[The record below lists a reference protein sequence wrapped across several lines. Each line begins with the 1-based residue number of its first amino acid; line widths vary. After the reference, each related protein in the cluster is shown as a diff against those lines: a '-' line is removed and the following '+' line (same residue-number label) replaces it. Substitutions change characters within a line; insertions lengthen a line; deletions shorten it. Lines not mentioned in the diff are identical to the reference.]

1 MAQVPKVYAP
11 TPAQTTAASRTAP
24 SVRVASLDGH
34 VGEAGQGTPTSNLD
48 MAPFT
53 LEDEQQRQPARDQR
67 RNQPPSRHAD
77 LLVVPSRSFSSL
89 VEFYSDQAV
98 GNAGPEMRARR
109 IGGIISQAI
118 KTYETNAKIIYG
130 QPEVTGTEISLT
142 L

>member
-24 SVRVASLDGH
+24 AVRVASLDGR
-34 VGEAGQGTPTSNLD
+34 VGETGQGTPTSNLD

-53 LEDEQQRQPARDQR
+53 LEDEPQRQPTRDQR
-67 RNQPPSRHAD
+67 RNPPHSRHAE

-89 VEFYSDQAV
+89 VELYSDQAV
-98 GNAGPEMRARR
+98 GNADPEMRAKR
-109 IGGIISQAI
+109 IGGITSQAI
-118 KTYETNAKIIYG
+118 KTYETNAKVIYG
-130 QPEVTGTEISLT
+130 QPEVTGTEINLT